1 MGTVIPVQNLST
13 VVVKELFRDR
23 IQAYADEGTNPLVD
37 PKKTKRPE
45 GTTFVLTAAPEREV
59 YYPHIIVK
67 EVARPGGPMDHQ
79 VAQQEREYSVRV
91 IIEAKS
97 NKEIYQIRD
106 GLEAWFMDDYMYLN
120 EHGFIDP
127 MVTSNVEAN
136 YDDTPQVKRWE
147 IVYTG
152 KVYIAR
158 I

>member
-1 MGTVIPVQNLST
+1 
-13 VVVKELFRDR
+13 
-23 IQAYADEGTNPLVD
+23 
-37 PKKTKRPE
+37 
-45 GTTFVLTAAPEREV
+45 
-59 YYPHIIVK
+59 
-67 EVARPGGPMDHQ
+67 MDHQ